1 MESAVFSIFAAT
13 IKPPMN
19 WTDLLSN
26 KRYAQPHK
34 SADIRSSFQRDYDRI
49 IFSSPFRRL
58 QNKTQVFP
66 LPGAQMVHNRL
77 THSLEVA
84 SVGRSIA
91 CRTVEKLSKD
101 HPELKERQSD
111 IETIVASACL
121 AHDLGNPPFGHSGED
136 TISSFFKDGKG
147 KELKDKVLP
156 EQWSD
161 LIAFEGNANAF
172 RQLTHQFTGRR
183 AGGFSL
189 TSATLATLLKYPY
202 PSFNKGNRKKY
213 NVFYSEIEA
222 FEEVVKECGIPSIDD
237 EHLVYARHPLSYM
250 MEAADDIC
258 YLVLDMEDAH
268 KRGIIS
274 TEIIENCFVS
284 FFNPKSTKD
293 TNFFKHKDD
302 AYRDV
307 CDVNERMAF
316 LRAMLINKLVNC
328 VSDIFC
334 KNYDKI
340 MEGRFEK
347 SLISHLPEFEKNAL
361 EICRN
366 ESVKLIYRHPSVVKI
381 ELTGFNVIGTLMDD
395 FTDAVLNPDTP
406 YNKKLLSLV
415 PEQFKVETDDTY
427 TRLQS
432 VIDFISNMTDLYA
445 VQLYKD
451 LRGID

>member
-1 MESAVFSIFAAT
+1 
-13 IKPPMN
+13 MN
-19 WTDLLSN
+19 WTELLSN

-91 CRTVEKLSKD
+91 CRTVEKLAEK
-101 HPELKERQSD
+101 HPELKDRQSD
-111 IETIVASACL
+111 IETIVSSACL

-147 KELKDKVLP
+147 KALQSQVLP

-183 AGGFSL
+183 AGGLSL

-202 PSFNKGNRKKY
+202 PSFDKGNRKKY
-213 NVFYSEIEA
+213 NVFHSEIEA
-222 FEEVVKECGIPSIDD
+222 FMEVVGECGMPRIDD
-237 EHLVYARHPLSYM
+237 AHLVYARHPLSYM

-268 KRGIIS
+268 KRGIVS
-274 TEIIENCFVS
+274 TEAIENCFVS
-284 FFNPKSTKD
+284 FFNPKNTKD
-293 TNFFKHKDD
+293 AAFFKHKEDV
-302 AYRDV
+302 YRDV
-307 CDVNERMAF
+307 SDVNERMAF
-316 LRAMLINKLVNC
+316 LRATLINKLVNC
-328 VSDIFC
+328 VSDIFV
-334 KNYDKI
+334 KNYDAI

-347 SLISHLPEFEKNAL
+347 SLIAHLPEFEKNAL
-361 EICRN
+361 EICRT
-366 ESVKLIYRHPSVVKI
+366 ESVKHIYRHPSVVKI
-381 ELTGFNVIGTLMDD
+381 ELTGFNVIGTLLED
-395 FTDAVLNPDTP
+395 FTDAVLSPTTP

-415 PEQFKVETDDTY
+415 PDQFKVETDDTY
-427 TRLQS
+427 TKLQS

-445 VQLYKD
+445 VKLYKD

>member
-1 MESAVFSIFAAT
+1 
-13 IKPPMN
+13 MN
-19 WTDLLSN
+19 WNDLLSH

-34 SADIRSSFQRDYDRI
+34 SSDIRSSFQRDYDRI

-91 CRTVEKLSKD
+91 CRTVEKLAEK
-101 HPELKERQSD
+101 HPDLKERQSD
-111 IETIVASACL
+111 IETIVSSACL

-147 KELKDKVLP
+147 KALKGQVLP

-161 LIAFEGNANAF
+161 LTAFEGNANAF

-189 TSATLATLLKYPY
+189 TSATLASLLKYPY
-202 PSFNKGNRKKY
+202 PSYDKGDRKKY

-222 FEEVVKECGIPSIDD
+222 FKEVVEECGIPRIDS

-268 KRGIIS
+268 KRGIVS
-274 TEIIENCFVS
+274 TEAIESCFTS
-284 FFNPKSTKD
+284 FFNEKKD
-293 TNFFKHKDD
+293 KGFFAHRDD
-302 AYRDV
+302 VYRDV
-307 CDVNERMAF
+307 ADINERMAF
-316 LRAMLINKLVNC
+316 LRAMLINKLVNLA
-328 VSDIFC
+328 SDIFV
-334 KNYDKI
+334 KNYEAI

-347 SLISHLPEFEKNAL
+347 SLISHLPEAEKRAL
-361 EICRN
+361 DLCRA
-366 ESVKLIYRHPSVVKI
+366 ESVKSIYRHPSVVKI
-381 ELTGFNVIGTLMDD
+381 ELTGFNVIGTLLED
-395 FTDAVLNPDTP
+395 FTDAVLNPATP
-406 YNKKLLSLV
+406 YNAKLLSLI
-415 PEQFKVETDDTY
+415 PEQFKVQTDDTY
-427 TRLQS
+427 TKLQS

>member
-1 MESAVFSIFAAT
+1 MHLKSH
-13 IKPPMN
+13 PMN

-26 KRYAQPHK
+26 KRYAQPHR
-34 SADIRSSFQRDYDRI
+34 SSDIRSSFQRDYDRI
-49 IFSSPFRRL
+49 LFSSNFRRL

-91 CRTVEKLSKD
+91 CRTVEKLSEK

-111 IETIVASACL
+111 IENVVASACL

-147 KELKDKVLP
+147 KSLEDKVMP

-202 PSFNKGNRKKY
+202 PSYDKGNRKKY
-213 NVFYSEIEA
+213 NVFHSEIEA
-222 FEEVVKECGIPSIDD
+222 FEEVVNECGIPRIDN
-237 EHLVYARHPLSYM
+237 EHLVYARHPLSFM

-268 KRGIIS
+268 KRGIVS
-274 TEIIENCFVS
+274 TEQIESCFIA
-284 FFNPKSTKD
+284 FFNEKKD
-293 TNFFKHKDD
+293 KGFFNHKEEV
-302 AYRDV
+302 YRDV
-307 CDVNERMAF
+307 SDVNERMAF
-316 LRAMLINKLVNC
+316 LRATLINKLVNC
-328 VSDIFC
+328 VSDIFV

-340 MEGRFEK
+340 MEGTFEK
-347 SLISHLPEFEKNAL
+347 SLISHLPEYEKNAL
-361 EICRN
+361 EFCRD
-366 ESVKLIYRHPSVVKI
+366 ESVKHIYRHPSVVKI
-381 ELTGFNVIGTLMDD
+381 ELTGFNVIGTLLED
-395 FTDAVLNPDTP
+395 FTDAVLDPDTA
-406 YNKKLLSLV
+406 YNKKLLSLI
-415 PEQFKVETDDTY
+415 PEQFKVATDDTY

>member
-1 MESAVFSIFAAT
+1 
-13 IKPPMN
+13 MN
-19 WTDLLSN
+19 WTDLLSIH
-26 KRYAQPHK
+26 RYAQPHK
-34 SADIRSSFQRDYDRI
+34 SADVRSSFQRDYDRI

-58 QNKTQVFP
+58 ENKTQVFP

-91 CRTVEKLSKD
+91 CRTVEKLAKK
-101 HPELKERQSD
+101 HLELNEHQSD
-111 IETIVASACL
+111 IETVVSTACL

-147 KELKDKVLP
+147 KELETKVLP

-189 TSATLATLLKYPY
+189 TAATLATLLKYPY
-202 PSFNKGNRKKY
+202 PSYNKGNRKKY

-222 FEEVVKECGIPSIDD
+222 FKEVVEECGIPRIDD

-250 MEAADDIC
+250 MEASDDIC

-268 KRGIIS
+268 KRGIVS
-274 TEIIENCFVS
+274 TETIEQSFLS
-284 FFNPKSTKD
+284 FFNPENQKD
-293 TNFFKHKDD
+293 KELFKHKEEVYKEVTDI
-302 AYRDV
+302 
-307 CDVNERMAF
+307 NERMAF
-316 LRAMLINKLVNC
+316 LRATLINKLVNC
-328 VSDIFC
+328 VSDIFV
-334 KNYDKI
+334 KHYEAI
-340 MEGRFEK
+340 MEGQFEK
-347 SLISHLPEFEKNAL
+347 SLISHLPDFEKNAL
-361 EICRN
+361 EICRS
-366 ESVKLIYRHPSVVKI
+366 ESVKHIYRHPSVVKI
-381 ELTGFNVIGTLMDD
+381 ELTGFNVIGTLLES
-395 FTDAVLNPDTP
+395 FTDAVLNPNTP
-406 YNKKLLSLV
+406 YNKKLLSLI

-427 TRLQS
+427 TKLQS

-445 VQLYKD
+445 VKLYKD

>member
-1 MESAVFSIFAAT
+1 MFW
-13 IKPPMN
+13 P
-19 WTDLLSN
+19 DLLSN

-66 LPGAQMVHNRL
+66 LPGAQMDHNRL

-91 CRTVEKLSKD
+91 CRTVEKLAKK
-101 HPELKERQSD
+101 HPELKDRQSD

-147 KELKDKVLP
+147 RELESLVLP

-189 TSATLATLLKYPY
+189 TSATLATLIKYPY
-202 PSFNKGNRKKY
+202 PSYNKGNRKKY
-213 NVFYSEIEA
+213 NIFHSEIAA
-222 FEEVVKECGIPSIDD
+222 FEEVVNECGIPRLDA

-268 KRGIIS
+268 KRGIVS
-274 TEIIENCFVS
+274 TEAIESCFLS
-284 FFNPKSTKD
+284 FFSPEKD
-293 TNFFKHKDD
+293 KEFFRHKEK
-302 AYRDV
+302 AYAEV
-307 CDVNERMAF
+307 SDVNERMAF
-316 LRAMLINKLVNC
+316 LRAMLINKLVNSA
-328 VSDIFC
+328 SDIFC
-334 KNYDKI
+334 KNYEAI

-347 SLISHLPEFEKNAL
+347 GLISHLPEFEKNAL
-361 EICRN
+361 EKCRT
-366 ESVKLIYRHPSVVKI
+366 ESVAHIYRHPSVVKI
-381 ELTGFNVIGTLMDD
+381 ELTGFNVIGTLLEN
-395 FTDAVLNPDTP
+395 FTDAVLHPDTP
-406 YNKKLLSLV
+406 YNKKLLSLI
-415 PEQFKVETDDTY
+415 PEQFKTESEEVY
-427 TRLQS
+427 TKLQS
-432 VIDFISNMTDLYA
+432 AIDFISNMTDLYA
-445 VQLYKD
+445 VKLYKD

>member
-1 MESAVFSIFAAT
+1 
-13 IKPPMN
+13 MN
-19 WTDLLSN
+19 WTELLSN
-26 KRYAQPHK
+26 KRIASSQK
-34 SADIRSSFQRDYDRI
+34 SADIRSSFQHDYDRI

-91 CRTVEKLSKD
+91 CLTVQKLSDK

-136 TISSFFKDGKG
+136 TISSFFKEGKG
-147 KELKDKVLP
+147 KALQGLMKP
-156 EQWSD
+156 EEWSD

-172 RQLTHQFTGRR
+172 RLLTHQFYGRR
-183 AGGFSL
+183 PGGFSL
-189 TSATLATLLKYPY
+189 TAATLATLIKYPY
-202 PSFNKGNRKKY
+202 PSFDKGNRKKY
-213 NVFYSEIEA
+213 NVFNSEIYD
-222 FEEVVKECGIPSIDD
+222 FMEVARECGMPRIDA

-268 KRGIIS
+268 KRGIVS
-274 TEIIENCFVS
+274 TETIEHCFLS
-284 FFNPKSTKD
+284 FFNPT
-293 TNFFKHKDD
+293 TEQEFYQHKEK
-302 AYRDV
+302 AYHDV
-307 CDVNERMAF
+307 SDLNERMAF

-328 VSDIFC
+328 VSEVFVTY
-334 KNYDKI
+334 YDAI
-340 MEGRFEK
+340 MEGTFQK
-347 SLISHLPEFEKNAL
+347 SLISYLPEYEKNAL
-361 EICRN
+361 DTCRA
-366 ESVKLIYRHPSVVKI
+366 ESVKSIYRHPSVVKI
-381 ELTGFNVIGTLMDD
+381 ELTGFNVIGTLLEE
-395 FTDAVLNPDTP
+395 FTEAVMYPEKA
-406 YNKKLLSLV
+406 YNKKLFTLM
-415 PEQFKVETDDTY
+415 PDQFKPQQEDAY
-427 TRLQS
+427 SKIQS

>member
-1 MESAVFSIFAAT
+1 MIWPE
-13 IKPPMN
+13 
-19 WTDLLSN
+19 LLSN
-26 KRYAQPHK
+26 KRYAQSHK
-34 SADIRSSFQRDYDRI
+34 STDIRSSFQRDYDRI
-49 IFSSPFRRL
+49 LFSSPFRRL

-91 CRTVEKLSKD
+91 CRTVEKLAVK
-101 HPELKERQSD
+101 HPELKEHLSD
-111 IETIVASACL
+111 IENIVAAACL

-136 TISSFFKDGKG
+136 TISSFFYDGPG
-147 KELKDKVLP
+147 KALQNMMQP

-213 NVFYSEIEA
+213 NVFYSEIPA
-222 FEEVVKECGIPSIDD
+222 FEEVVKECGMPRVDS
-237 EHLVYARHPLSYM
+237 ERLVYARHPLSYM

-268 KRGIIS
+268 KRGIVS
-274 TEIIENCFVS
+274 TEAIEGCFVS
-284 FFNPKSTKD
+284 FFNPSDESDKG
-293 TNFFKHKDD
+293 FFQHKDEV
-302 AYRDV
+302 YRDV
-307 CDVNERMAF
+307 TDTNERMAF
-316 LRAMLINKLVNC
+316 IRAMLINKLVNC
-328 VSDIFC
+328 ASDIFVN
-334 KNYDKI
+334 NYEAI
-340 MEGRFEK
+340 MNGRFEK
-347 SLISHLPEFEKNAL
+347 SLIAHLPDFEKKAL
-361 EICRN
+361 DLCRD
-366 ESVKLIYRHPSVVKI
+366 ESVRHIYRHPSVVKI
-381 ELTGFNVIGTLMDD
+381 ELTGFNVIGTLLEE
-395 FTDAVLNPDTP
+395 FTDAVLSPNTP
-406 YNKKLLSLV
+406 YNKKLLSLI

-427 TRLQS
+427 TKLQS

>member
-1 MESAVFSIFAAT
+1 
-13 IKPPMN
+13 MN

-26 KRYAQPHK
+26 KRYAQPHR
-34 SADIRSSFQRDYDRI
+34 SSDIRSSFQRDYDRI
-49 IFSSPFRRL
+49 LFSSNFRRL

-77 THSLEVA
+77 THSIEVA

-91 CRTVEKLSKD
+91 CRTVEKLSEK

-111 IETIVASACL
+111 IENVVASACL

-202 PSFNKGNRKKY
+202 PSYDKGNRKKY
-213 NVFYSEIEA
+213 NVFHSEIEA
-222 FEEVVKECGIPSIDD
+222 FEEVVNECGIPRIDS
-237 EHLVYARHPLSYM
+237 EHLVYARHPLSFM

-268 KRGIIS
+268 KRGIIG
-274 TEIIENCFVS
+274 TEQIESCFIA
-284 FFNPKSTKD
+284 FFNEKKD
-293 TNFFKHKDD
+293 KGFFNHKEEV
-302 AYRDV
+302 YRDV
-307 CDVNERMAF
+307 SDVNERMAF
-316 LRAMLINKLVNC
+316 LRATLINKLVNC
-328 VSDIFC
+328 VSDIFV

-340 MEGRFEK
+340 MEGTFEK
-347 SLISHLPEFEKNAL
+347 SLISHLPEYEKNAL
-361 EICRN
+361 EFCRD
-366 ESVKLIYRHPSVVKI
+366 ESVKHIYRHPSVVKI
-381 ELTGFNVIGTLMDD
+381 ELTGFNVIGTLLED
-395 FTDAVLNPDTP
+395 FTDAVLDPDTA
-406 YNKKLLSLV
+406 YNKKLLSLI
-415 PEQFKVETDDTY
+415 PEQFKVATDDTY

>member
-1 MESAVFSIFAAT
+1 
-13 IKPPMN
+13 MN
-19 WTDLLSN
+19 WNELLSN

-34 SADIRSSFQRDYDRI
+34 SPDIRSSFQRDYDRI

-58 QNKTQVFP
+58 ENKTQVFP

-91 CRTVEKLSKD
+91 CRTIEKLTKK
-101 HPELKERQSD
+101 HPDLKERQSD
-111 IETIVASACL
+111 IETIVSAACL

-136 TISSFFKDGKG
+136 TISSFFKDGEG
-147 KELKDKVLP
+147 KAFQSQVLP

-172 RQLTHQFTGRR
+172 RQLTHQFNGRR

-202 PSFNKGNRKKY
+202 PSFNKGYRKKY
-213 NVFYSEIEA
+213 NVFYSELST
-222 FEEVVKECGIPSIDD
+222 FEEIVNECNIPRIDD
-237 EHLVYARHPLSYM
+237 IHLVYARHPLSYM

-274 TEIIENCFVS
+274 TEAIEQSFMS
-284 FFNPKSTKD
+284 FFNPDQPKD
-293 TNFFKHKDD
+293 KLVFQHKEEI
-302 AYRDV
+302 YHDV
-307 CDVNERMAF
+307 KDVNERMAF

-328 VSDIFC
+328 VSDIFV
-334 KNYDKI
+334 KHYDNI

-347 SLISHLPEFEKNAL
+347 SLIAHLPEFEKNAL
-361 EICRN
+361 DLCRD
-366 ESVKLIYRHPSVVKI
+366 ESVKHIYRHPSVVKI
-381 ELTGFNVIGTLMDD
+381 ELTGFKVIGTLLEN
-395 FTDAVLNPDTP
+395 FTDAVMHPDTP
-406 YNKKLLSLV
+406 YNKKLLSLI
-415 PEQFKVETDDTY
+415 PEQFKAATEDTY

-432 VIDFISNMTDLYA
+432 AIDFISNMTDLYA
-445 VQLYKD
+445 VKLYKD

>member
-1 MESAVFSIFAAT
+1 
-13 IKPPMN
+13 MN
-19 WTDLLSN
+19 WTDLLSIH
-26 KRYAQPHK
+26 RYAQPHK
-34 SADIRSSFQRDYDRI
+34 SADVRSSFQRDYDRI

-58 QNKTQVFP
+58 ENKTQVFP

-91 CRTVEKLSKD
+91 CRTVEKLAKK
-101 HPELKERQSD
+101 HLELKEHQSD
-111 IETIVASACL
+111 IETVVSTACL

-147 KELKDKVLP
+147 KELETKVLP

-189 TSATLATLLKYPY
+189 TAATLATLLKYPY
-202 PSFNKGNRKKY
+202 PSYNKGNRKKY

-222 FEEVVKECGIPSIDD
+222 FKEVVEECGIPRIDD
-237 EHLVYARHPLSYM
+237 GHLVYARHPLSYM
-250 MEAADDIC
+250 MEASDDIC

-268 KRGIIS
+268 KRGIVS
-274 TEIIENCFVS
+274 TETIEQSFLS
-284 FFNPKSTKD
+284 FFNPENQKD
-293 TNFFKHKDD
+293 KELFKHKEEVYKEVTDI
-302 AYRDV
+302 
-307 CDVNERMAF
+307 NERMAF
-316 LRAMLINKLVNC
+316 LRATLINKLVNC
-328 VSDIFC
+328 VSDIFV
-334 KNYDKI
+334 KHYEAI
-340 MEGRFEK
+340 MEGQFEK
-347 SLISHLPEFEKNAL
+347 SLISHLPDFEKNAL
-361 EICRN
+361 EICRS
-366 ESVKLIYRHPSVVKI
+366 ESVKHIYRHPSVVKI
-381 ELTGFNVIGTLMDD
+381 ELTGFNVIGTLLES
-395 FTDAVLNPDTP
+395 FTDAVLNPNTP
-406 YNKKLLSLV
+406 YNKKLLSLI

-427 TRLQS
+427 TKLQS

-445 VQLYKD
+445 VKLYKD

>member
-1 MESAVFSIFAAT
+1 
-13 IKPPMN
+13 MN
-19 WTDLLSN
+19 WTDLLSIH
-26 KRYAQPHK
+26 RYAQPHK
-34 SADIRSSFQRDYDRI
+34 SADVRSSFQRDYDRI

-58 QNKTQVFP
+58 ENKTQVFP

-91 CRTVEKLSKD
+91 CRTVEKLAKK
-101 HPELKERQSD
+101 HPELKEHQSD
-111 IETIVASACL
+111 IETVVSTACL

-147 KELKDKVLP
+147 KELETKVLP

-189 TSATLATLLKYPY
+189 TAATLATLLKYPY
-202 PSFNKGNRKKY
+202 PSYNKGNRKKY

-222 FEEVVKECGIPSIDD
+222 FKEVVEECGIPRIDD
-237 EHLVYARHPLSYM
+237 GHLVYARHPLSYM
-250 MEAADDIC
+250 MEASDDIC

-268 KRGIIS
+268 KRGIVS
-274 TEIIENCFVS
+274 TETIEQSFLS
-284 FFNPKSTKD
+284 FFNPENQKD
-293 TNFFKHKDD
+293 KELFKHKEEVYKEVTDI
-302 AYRDV
+302 
-307 CDVNERMAF
+307 NERMAF
-316 LRAMLINKLVNC
+316 LRATLINKLVNC
-328 VSDIFC
+328 VSDIFV
-334 KNYDKI
+334 KHYEAI
-340 MEGRFEK
+340 MEGQFEK
-347 SLISHLPEFEKNAL
+347 SLISHLPDFEKNAL
-361 EICRN
+361 EICRS
-366 ESVKLIYRHPSVVKI
+366 ESVKHIYRHPSVVKI
-381 ELTGFNVIGTLMDD
+381 ELTGFNVIGTLLES
-395 FTDAVLNPDTP
+395 FTDAVLNPNTP
-406 YNKKLLSLV
+406 YNKKLLSLI

-427 TRLQS
+427 TKLQS

-445 VQLYKD
+445 VKLYKD

>member
-1 MESAVFSIFAAT
+1 
-13 IKPPMN
+13 MN
-19 WTDLLSN
+19 WNDLLSN

-91 CRTVEKLSKD
+91 CRMVEKLADKHDALKD
-101 HPELKERQSD
+101 RQSD
-111 IETIVASACL
+111 IETIVSTACL

-136 TISSFFKDGKG
+136 TISSFFRDGKG
-147 KELKDKVLP
+147 KALKDRVKP

-202 PSFNKGNRKKY
+202 PSFDNGNRKKY
-213 NVFYSEIEA
+213 NVFNADLDA
-222 FEEVVKECGIPSIDD
+222 FMEVVEECGMPRIDD
-237 EHLVYARHPLSYM
+237 AHLVYARHPLSYM

-268 KRGIIS
+268 KRGIVS
-274 TEIIENCFVS
+274 TEKIESCFMS
-284 FFNPKSTKD
+284 FFNDKNTKD
-293 TNFFKHKDD
+293 ASFFKHKADV
-302 AYRDV
+302 YRDV
-307 CDVNERMAF
+307 ADVNERMAF
-316 LRAMLINKLVNC
+316 LRATLINKLVNC
-328 VSDIFC
+328 VSDIFV
-334 KNYDKI
+334 KNYDAI

-347 SLISHLPEFEKNAL
+347 SLIAHLPEYEKNAL
-361 EICRN
+361 DLCRT
-366 ESVKLIYRHPSVVKI
+366 ESVKHIYRHPSVVKI
-381 ELTGFNVIGTLMDD
+381 ELTGFNVIGTLMEE
-395 FTDAVLNPDTP
+395 FTNAVLCPDTP

-415 PEQFKVETDDTY
+415 PEQFRVVTDDTY
-427 TRLQS
+427 TRLMS

>member
-1 MESAVFSIFAAT
+1 MHLKSH
-13 IKPPMN
+13 PMN

-26 KRYAQPHK
+26 KRYAQPHR
-34 SADIRSSFQRDYDRI
+34 SSDIRSSFQRDYDRI
-49 IFSSPFRRL
+49 LFSSNFRRL

-91 CRTVEKLSKD
+91 CRTVEKLSEK

-111 IETIVASACL
+111 IEKVVASACL

-156 EQWSD
+156 GQWSD

-202 PSFNKGNRKKY
+202 PSFDKGNRKKY
-213 NVFYSEIEA
+213 NVFHSEIEA
-222 FEEVVKECGIPSIDD
+222 FEEVVNECGIPRIDS
-237 EHLVYARHPLSYM
+237 EHLVYARHPLSFM

-268 KRGIIS
+268 KRGIVS
-274 TEIIENCFVS
+274 TEQIESCFIA
-284 FFNPKSTKD
+284 FFNEKKD
-293 TNFFKHKDD
+293 KGFFNHKEEV
-302 AYRDV
+302 YRDV
-307 CDVNERMAF
+307 SDVNERMAF
-316 LRAMLINKLVNC
+316 LRATLINKLVNC
-328 VSDIFC
+328 VSDIFV

-347 SLISHLPEFEKNAL
+347 SLISHLPEYEKNAL
-361 EICRN
+361 EFCRD
-366 ESVKLIYRHPSVVKI
+366 ESVKHIYRHPSVVKI
-381 ELTGFNVIGTLMDD
+381 ELTGFNVIGTLLED
-395 FTDAVLNPDTP
+395 FTDAVLDPDTA
-406 YNKKLLSLV
+406 YNKKLLSLI
-415 PEQFKVETDDTY
+415 PEQFKVATDDTY